1 MPIRKGRKDEELNW
15 ILDGFREGEPKCLS
29 CWLPYLV
36 GAGIIF
42 ILVLGVVIG
51 EQGYKVKELT
61 NTYDTQADN

>member
-15 ILDGFREGEPKCLS
+15 ILDGFREGEPKCFS

-42 ILVLGVVIG
+42 ILVLGIVIG

-61 NTYDTQADN
+61 NIYDAQTTD